1 MEDTEQTVPQDPEED
16 LMSNQYKKRNQ
27 LILVSVGIA
36 SLLFVFFLLFK
47 FVAPFGA
54 VVKYQFGADKNREKV
69 SDLKGAESGV
79 DITTSAKDTL
89 VIPSQVVRQE
99 IVTFNLQLLSKDIEG
114 VWANLRFK
122 GEPREIKM
130 GVRGNTNDKYLY
142 QPLYQRDLEGA
153 QMEKVDDRLS
163 FWQKE
168 HSYTDFAEFVAK
180 PPVDKTTAVYYYD
193 ASDIVELQAKNTK
206 AKQGNF
212 VKDLV
217 LRGSHTF
224 YVQVTKGPLE
234 INVTKQDANA
244 YDGEDTLTI
253 RVEKNDKQ
261 LAEQTIPDDGIVD
274 RGGLQMQAQKVTV
287 RVDEAKPGIY
297 KVSLQDQSKGGD
309 VRITHL
315 EVNQANVV
323 SGSPIFV
330 LGENPT
336 SFWTNSKEITATT
349 VHPVG
354 IQAIKLDNERELN
367 ITEMNKK
374 YTFDL
379 NEKSEREIHRLI
391 IPKND
396 LIITGDGY
404 FAFSEDSFFNPEPIK
419 TVPLMSL
426 DSLNNADYAIAR
438 YTSVKRDG
446 EWKVTS
452 IYFDPKDIKV
462 DGDKLYFSLESPGL
476 SKSGGEYLI
485 DNLEVTVKKPG
496 FFDKISGDNSDTNGE
511 KKQNII
517 TRTWERVKDWG
528 RGVKDGIGGF
538 FRNIWTKAT
547 GWIPKRT
554 KGEPS
559 PSPELNKEIVVVNSS
574 PKPSPTPTPS
584 PSPKP
589 SVKTISLPI
598 IILNGGA
605 EKGTA
610 ASMSATLK
618 ERGFSNV
625 STGNADKYDYEQA
638 TIKYREEDL
647 KIAEQLAE
655 ILKSE
660 QYNSVT
666 KTAIA
671 TTVAEIRVI
680 IGKK

>member
-1 MEDTEQTVPQDPEED
+1 MMTVTMEDTNQDVPQDPEES
-16 LMSNQYKKRNQ
+16 LMNNQYKKRNQ
-27 LILVSVGIA
+27 LIFISAGVAG
-36 SLLFVFFLLFK
+36 LLLLVFFLLFK

-54 VVKYQFGADKNREKV
+54 VVKYQFSADKGREKV
-69 SDLKGAESGV
+69 SDLMGAQSGA
-79 DITTSAKDTL
+79 DITTNSKDTL
-89 VIPSQVVRQE
+89 VIPSQVIRQE

-153 QMEKVDDRLS
+153 QREKVDDELS

-168 HSYTDFAEFVAK
+168 HSYTDFAEFIAK
-180 PPVDKTTAVYYYD
+180 PPMDKVTAAYYFD
-193 ASDIVELQAKNTK
+193 PSDIVELQAKNPK

-212 VKDLV
+212 AKDLV
-217 LRGSHTF
+217 LRGTHTF
-224 YVQVTKGPLE
+224 YVQVAKDQLE
-234 INVTKQDANA
+234 INVTKQDDNG

-253 RVEKNDKQ
+253 KVEKNGQQ
-261 LAEQTIPDDGIVD
+261 LAQQTIPDDGIVD
-274 RGGLQMQAQKVTV
+274 RGSLQMQAQKATV
-287 RVDEAKPGIY
+287 RVDEAVPGIY
-297 KVSLQDQSKGGD
+297 KVILNDNTKNAD
-309 VRITHL
+309 VQITHL
-315 EVNQANVV
+315 AVNQAKVV
-323 SGSPIFV
+323 FASPIFV

-336 SFWTNSKEITATT
+336 SIWTNSKNITVLTYHKESLQT
-349 VHPVG
+349 V
-354 IQAIKLDNERELN
+354 KLDNERDLE
-367 ITEMNKK
+367 ITEINKK

-379 NEKSEREIHRLI
+379 NKDKPQEIHRLI
-391 IPKND
+391 IPNND
-396 LIITGDGY
+396 LIVTGDGY
-404 FAFSEDSFFNPEPIK
+404 FALSEDSFFNPEPIK

-438 YTSVKRDG
+438 YASVKRDG
-446 EWKVTS
+446 EWKVAS
-452 IYFDPKDIKV
+452 IYFEPKDIKV
-462 DGDKLYFSLESPGL
+462 EGDKLYFSLESPGL

-496 FFDKISGDNSDTNGE
+496 FFEFKSDDKSDTQGE
-511 KKQNII
+511 QKQNIFA
-517 TRTWERVKDWG
+517 RAWESVS
-528 RGVKDGIGGF
+528 GF
-538 FRNIWTKAT
+538 FQNIWSKVT
-547 GWIPKRT
+547 GWIPKKT
-554 KGEPS
+554 KEEPS
-559 PSPELNKEIVVVNSS
+559 PSPESGKDIIIVQSSPS
-574 PKPSPTPTPS
+574 PKPSPTQS

-589 SVKTISLPI
+589 SVKTTSLPI

-610 ASMSATLK
+610 ASMSAILK

-625 STGNADKYDYEQA
+625 STGNADNYDYEQA

-647 KIAEQLAE
+647 KLAEQLAE

-660 QYNSVT
+660 QYSSVT

-671 TTVAEIRVI
+671 TTTAEIRVI